1 MNTDNRSEQRSL
13 LDVASLAEY
22 LGVSRSWVYQAAAN
36 GELPVVRIGSL
47 LRFEPQAVQA
57 WLRARSE
64 RELPS
69 TEVRS

>member
-1 MNTDNRSEQRSL
+1 MTKDNSSEQRSL

-22 LGVSRSWVYQAAAN
+22 LGVSRSWVYQAVAN

-57 WLRARSE
+57 WLRAKSE
-64 RELPS
+64 QELPS
-69 TEVRS
+69 AEVRS